1 MRTGGAALVVR
12 TPWAATTLDER
23 EPVLAG
29 AGQPGDAARASPRVR
44 APARPAAR
52 SLGAVIVDCALYT
65 GGVRRH
71 RLDDLFVAVREAEK
85 DDGFV
90 WVGLHEPTADEFDA
104 LAAGFA
110 LPELAIDDAVRAHQ
124 RPKLE
129 RYGDVTFVVIKP
141 VHYVDPVEVVEVG
154 EIAVFLGERFV
165 IVVRHGDSTVPHRTR
180 LGLETEPEV
189 LVHGPAAVLH
199 RMLDLTVDDY
209 LDVTASVDT
218 DIDEIEDQ
226 VFGDEPGRDHAE
238 RIYKLK
244 REVMLFRRAV
254 VPLVGPLNRLVTED
268 IPGVE
273 PVMRPYFRDVEDH
286 ALRAA
291 ELIEGQDALL
301 TTVMQADIAQVSV
314 AQTRVGVRQ
323 NEDMRR
329 ISAWAAIGLVPT
341 AVAGV
346 YGMNVDHL
354 PVAHTAYGFW
364 VVCGVIGLMCA
375 GLWRAFRRNGWL

>member
-1 MRTGGAALVVR
+1 M
-12 TPWAATTLDER
+12 
-23 EPVLAG
+23 
-29 AGQPGDAARASPRVR
+29 
-44 APARPAAR
+44 
-52 SLGAVIVDCALYT
+52 IVDCALYT

-90 WVGLHEPTADEFDA
+90 WVGLHEPTAEEFEA

-110 LPELAIDDAVRAHQ
+110 LPELAIEDAVCSHQ

-129 RYGDVTFVVIKP
+129 RYGDVVFAVIKP
-141 VHYVDPVEVVEVG
+141 VRYVDHVEVVEVG
-154 EIAVFLGERFV
+154 EIALFLGERFV

-180 LGLETEPEV
+180 LSLEADPAM

-209 LDVTASVDT
+209 LDVTVAVDT

-254 VPLVGPLNRLVTED
+254 VPLVGPLSRLVNDD
-268 IPGVE
+268 IPWVQ

-291 ELIEGQDALL
+291 ELIEGQDAML

-314 AQTRVGVRQ
+314 AQNRVSVRQ
-323 NEDMRR
+323 NEDMRK

-354 PVAHTAYGFW
+354 PGAHSGYGFG
-364 VVCGVIGLMCA
+364 VVMGAIAVTCA
-375 GLWRAFRRNGWL
+375 GLWRAFRRNRWL

>member
-1 MRTGGAALVVR
+1 M
-12 TPWAATTLDER
+12 
-23 EPVLAG
+23 
-29 AGQPGDAARASPRVR
+29 
-44 APARPAAR
+44 
-52 SLGAVIVDCALYT
+52 IVDCALYT

-110 LPELAIDDAVRAHQ
+110 LPALAIDDAVRAHQ

-141 VHYVDPVEVVEVG
+141 VRYVDHVEVVEVG

-165 IVVRHGDSTVPHRTR
+165 IVVRHGDSTVPARTR
-180 LGLETEPEV
+180 AGLEAEPEV

-209 LDVTASVDT
+209 LEVTVAVDT

-244 REVMLFRRAV
+244 REVMMFRRAV
-254 VPLVGPLNRLVTED
+254 VPLVGPLARLVNDD
-268 IPGVE
+268 IPWVH
-273 PVMRPYFRDVEDH
+273 PVMRPHFRDVEDH

-291 ELIEGQDALL
+291 EHIEGQDALL

-364 VVCGVIGLMCA
+364 VVLGAISLMCA
-375 GLWRAFRRNGWL
+375 GLWRAFRHNGWL